1 MPTGATSSHGPIKA
15 QVLLAYHRQQR
26 GGNYALLGPFRHVF
40 RQAKLFISI
49 ASGLVVSSLSAKRR
63 GRFRRQNG
71 RQRENH
77 SGIVAVK
84 RSPPGR
90 VILESYFENCRI
102 LALQFR
108 LGAIRRRMGTNA
120 ALLNSKARPADRG
133 CPKFQTF
140 GGTNMPG
147 TDLEWAIG
155 FQLSTPDRRW
165 DAPVRRMVSRLS
177 QIWGTPTCGL
187 KTSTAHRSMKRA

>member
-1 MPTGATSSHGPIKA
+1 MPFWARFGMFFDKRNCSFR
-15 QVLLAYHRQQR
+15 LL
-26 GGNYALLGPFRHVF
+26 
-40 RQAKLFISI
+40 
-49 ASGLVVSSLSAKRR
+49 SGLVVSSLSAKRR

-140 GGTNMPG
+140 GGTTFRAPISNAPSAFG
-147 TDLEWAIG
+147 RARPIEDGVRLFVEWFREFHKLG
-155 FQLSTPDRRW
+155 Y
-165 DAPVRRMVSRLS
+165 
-177 QIWGTPTCGL
+177 
-187 KTSTAHRSMKRA
+187 